1 MNAEIEL
8 YRSVSFD
15 CSQLITQ
22 KYSTSF
28 TLGIKTMDKSYHQ
41 AIYGIYGFVRL
52 ADEIVDTFH
61 DHNKAELLDKFE
73 LSTKDAIA
81 KKLSLNPILHA
92 FQHVVHEYQICIEHI
107 DAFIESMRMDL
118 EDRKYDPALYE
129 KYIYG
134 SAEVVGLMC
143 LKVFCK
149 GNDNQYQAL
158 EAPAKRLGAAFQ
170 KINFLRDFKSDYEDR
185 GRVYFPSVEFE
196 NFSAKDKAAIEADI
210 KADFD
215 AGLQG
220 IKQLPK
226 GAKNGVFLAYKY
238 FRKLFEKIEAHS
250 PSAVKDQRVRISDPK
265 KAWLWF
271 QCYLQLRF
279 SNLS

>member
-1 MNAEIEL
+1 
-8 YRSVSFD
+8 
-15 CSQLITQ
+15 
-22 KYSTSF
+22 
-28 TLGIKTMDKSYHQ
+28 
-41 AIYGIYGFVRL
+41 VRL

-61 DHNKAELLDKFE
+61 NHDKAELLDHFE
-73 LSTKDAIA
+73 ASTKDAISRQ
-81 KKLSLNPILHA
+81 LSLNPILHA
-92 FQHVVHEYQICIEHI
+92 FQSVVHEYQICTEHI

-118 EDRKYDPALYE
+118 KDRTYDSALYE

-149 GNDNQYQAL
+149 GNNQQYQAL

-170 KINFLRDFKSDYEDR
+170 KINFLRDFKSDFEER
-185 GRVYFPSVEFE
+185 GRVYFPSV
-196 NFSAKDKAAIEADI
+196 NFQDFSVKDKAVIEEDI
-210 KADFD
+210 RADFD
-215 AGLQG
+215 AGLLG

-226 GAKNGVFLAYKY
+226 GAKSGVFLAYKY

-250 PSAVKDQRVRISDPK
+250 PNSIKDQRIRIASSK
-265 KAWLWF
+265 KAMLWF